1 MTLDR
6 RHFTMGAATA
16 PAVLALAGKAA
27 AQTASADALPPAA
40 LPNTLTAVRQ
50 IVKRF
55 SDAPFAQPLEF
66 VRADVAPR
74 LKPFAL
80 SQVRL
85 AQGPFLDAHRA
96 NAAYLKRLSADRLLH
111 TFRVNAGIASQAEPL
126 GGWEAPDGELRGHF
140 LGHYLS
146 ACALGYASAGDGE
159 LKHRGDMLVKGLAQ
173 CQARL
178 NQGGYLS
185 AYPASFYD
193 RLQKGENVWAPF
205 YTMHKLLAG
214 LYDMHVHAG
223 SAQALTVMTALC
235 GWVDGWTAQWDED
248 HMQRILQVE
257 FGGMQEQLYNLAAL
271 TGDARWGRVG
281 DRFTKKAVF
290 NPLAL
295 SCDQLA
301 GLHMN
306 THVPQVIGAARRYE
320 ITGDYRFHDVAD
332 FFWQTVVRNR
342 SYATGGA
349 SNREHWLSTPSR
361 LSDEFISGD
370 QHQECCCSY
379 NMMKLTRHVFG
390 WQPDERHI
398 AYYERN
404 LFNHRLGTIRPD
416 GMNQYFLS
424 LTPGA
429 WRTWGEETT
438 TFWCCNG
445 SAAEEY
451 NKLTDTI
458 YFQDGRDL
466 WVNLMLASRLDWADR
481 GLVLSQQTRFPDE
494 GRTQLTIEKA
504 PAQSLAINLRIPAWT
519 TGDARVLLNGKALD
533 AAPVPGSY
541 YRIARQWQ
549 AGDTLVL
556 ETPMTLRLESFADRP
571 ALAAVL
577 YGPLVLAGEFPRG
590 DAVEPVAQP
599 GKDKPHGPDVYHHA
613 VAIPALPLTGAGLE
627 TVLVHDGAQAWRVR
641 GHDIVLR
648 PFNQVKD
655 GRYTIYWQTA

>member
-1 MTLDR
+1 MGIDR
-6 RHFTMGAATA
+6 RQFAKGAVAA
-16 PAVLALAGKAA
+16 PAVLAFAGKAV
-27 AQTASADALPPAA
+27 AQPTPEVPPAA

-55 SDAPFAQPLEF
+55 SGAPFAQPLMF
-66 VRADVAPR
+66 DRADAAPA

-85 AQGPFLDAHRA
+85 GEGPFLDAHRA
-96 NAAYLKRLSADRLLH
+96 NAGYLKRLSPDRLLH
-111 TFRVNAGIASQAEPL
+111 SFRLNAGISSHAEAL

-140 LGHYLS
+140 MGHYLS
-146 ACALGYASAGDGE
+146 ACALGFASTGDTE
-159 LKHRGDMLVKGLAQ
+159 LKQRGDLLVAGLAE
-173 CQARL
+173 CQTRL

-185 AYPASFYD
+185 AYPAGFYD
-193 RLQKGENVWAPF
+193 RLQKGEQVWAPF

-214 LYDMHVHAG
+214 LHDMHVLAG
-223 SAQALTVMTALC
+223 NARALMVLTALC
-235 GWVDGWTAQWDED
+235 GWVDDWTGRWDES
-248 HMQRILQVE
+248 HMQRILDVE

-290 NPLAL
+290 NPLA
-295 SCDQLA
+295 SASDQLA

-306 THVPQVIGAARRYE
+306 THIPQVIGAARRYE
-320 ITGDYRFHDVAD
+320 ITSDYRFRDVAR
-332 FFWQTVVRNR
+332 FFWQTVAGNR

-349 SNREHWLSTPSR
+349 SNREHWLATPSR

-379 NMMKLTRHVFG
+379 NMMKLTRHLFG
-390 WQPDERHI
+390 WQPDERYI
-398 AYYERN
+398 GYYERN

-416 GMNQYFLS
+416 GMNQYFVS

-451 NKLTDTI
+451 NKLSDTI
-458 YFQDGRDL
+458 YFNDGRDL
-466 WVNLMLASRLDWADR
+466 WVNLLLASRLDWPER
-481 GLVLSQQTRFPDE
+481 GLRLSQQTRFPDE
-494 GRTQLTIEKA
+494 GRTRITVEKA
-504 PAQSLAINLRIPAWT
+504 PTQSLAINLRIPAWT
-519 TGDARVLLNGKALD
+519 TKDARVLLNGKPLD
-533 AAPVPGSY
+533 SAPVPGSY
-541 YRIARQWQ
+541 YRIDRQWKD
-549 AGDTLVL
+549 GDTLVL
-556 ETPMTLRLESFADRP
+556 DVPMVLRVEAFADQP
-571 ALAAVL
+571 SLAAVL

-590 DAVEPVAQP
+590 DAAEPVAPP

-613 VAIPALPLTGAGLE
+613 ISIPSLAVKGKAPDEWLTR
-627 TVLVHDGAQAWRVR
+627 DGALSWRVR

-648 PFNQVKD
+648 PFNRVQDK
-655 GRYTIYWQTA
+655 RYTVYWQTV

>member
-6 RHFTMGAATA
+6 RHFTMGAAAA
-16 PAVLALAGKAA
+16 PAVLAFAGQAA
-27 AQTASADALPPAA
+27 AQSSATDALPPAA

-55 SDAPFAQPLEF
+55 STPPFAQPLDF
-66 VRADVAPR
+66 ARADRAPALR
-74 LKPFAL
+74 PFAL

-85 AQGPFLDAHRA
+85 GDGPFLDAHRA
-96 NAAYLKRLSADRLLH
+96 NAGYLKRLPTDRLLH
-111 TFRVNAGIASQAEPL
+111 TFRVNAGIPSRAEPL

-140 LGHYLS
+140 MGHYLS
-146 ACALGYASAGDGE
+146 ACALGFASAGDAE
-159 LKHRGDMLVKGLAQ
+159 LKRRGDLLVAGLAA

-214 LYDMHVHAG
+214 LHDMHVLAG
-223 SAQALTVMTALC
+223 NAQALTVMTALC
-235 GWVDGWTAQWDED
+235 GWVDDWTAQWDEA
-248 HMQRILQVE
+248 HMQRILDVE

-271 TGDARWGRVG
+271 TGDARWGKAG

-295 SCDQLA
+295 SSDQLA

-306 THVPQVIGAARRYE
+306 THVPQVIGAARRFE
-320 ITGDYRFHDVAD
+320 LTGDHRFHDVAA
-332 FFWQTVVRNR
+332 FFWHTVANNR
-342 SYATGGA
+342 SYATGGS
-349 SNREHWLSTPSR
+349 SNREHWLATPSR
-361 LSDEFISGD
+361 LSDEFVGGD
-370 QHQECCCSY
+370 QHQECCCAY
-379 NMMKLTRHVFG
+379 NMMKLTRHLFG
-390 WQPDERHI
+390 WQPDERFI
-398 AYYERN
+398 AYYERI

-466 WVNLMLASRLDWADR
+466 WVNLMLASRLDWSER
-481 GLVLSQQTRFPDE
+481 GLRLSQQTRFPDE
-494 GRTQLTIEKA
+494 SRTHLVIEKA
-504 PAQSLAINLRIPAWT
+504 PAENLAINLRIPAWT
-519 TGDARVLLNGKALD
+519 TGGARVLLNGKPLETS
-533 AAPVPGSY
+533 PVPGSY
-541 YRIARQWQ
+541 YRIDRQWSD
-549 AGDTLVL
+549 GDTLVL
-556 ETPMTLRLESFADRP
+556 ETPMTLRQEGFADQP
-571 ALAAVL
+571 SLAAVL

-590 DAVEPVAQP
+590 DAAEPVAPP
-599 GKDKPHGPDVYHHA
+599 GKDKPHGPDVYHHPAA
-613 VAIPALPLTGAGLE
+613 VPSLPVKGKSPDE
-627 TVLVHDGAQAWRVR
+627 WLVRDGALAWRVR
-641 GHDIVLR
+641 GRDIALK
-648 PFNQVKD
+648 PFHQVRDK
-655 GRYTIYWQTA
+655 RYTVYWQMT